1 MVDVL
6 MPLAIVLL
14 GLIGLVIYILAISL
28 RELSRQ
34 LVKINEQLLLVA
46 GIKQGGEP
54 VGRGLVAMAK
64 PPKKEIPKETEPKE
78 APKKGLTVTVGG
90 VR

>member
-1 MVDVL
+1 MESL
-6 MPLAIVLL
+6 IPLAIVLV

-46 GIKQGGEP
+46 GVKQGGEP
-54 VGRGLVAMAK
+54 VGRALVAMTK
-64 PPKKEIPKETEPKE
+64 PPKKDLPKETEPKE
-78 APKKGLTVTVGG
+78 APKKGLTLTVGG
-90 VR
+90 R